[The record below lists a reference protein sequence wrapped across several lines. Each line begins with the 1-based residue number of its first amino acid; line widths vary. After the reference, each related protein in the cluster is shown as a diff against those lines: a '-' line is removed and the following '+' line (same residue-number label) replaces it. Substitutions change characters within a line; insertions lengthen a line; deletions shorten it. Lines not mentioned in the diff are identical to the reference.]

1 MRQQITALTVGML
14 AAATAAALAGCA
26 PGTSSG
32 GASGNATGT
41 STSSATKTV
50 ESGTY
55 TLTVWDQNNT
65 GDIDTAQNKLN
76 GEFHAKY
83 PNITI
88 QRNSQS
94 FSDLK
99 TTLKL
104 ALSGNTP
111 PDVVQANQG
120 YPDMGAF
127 VSGGMLTPLDD
138 YAKIYGWTGYFP
150 ANLLALNTF
159 SPDGKHWQTGNLYGI
174 SNTGEFVGVY
184 YNKTILGKLGVDA
197 PKSLDDLTAAMAK
210 AKAAGI
216 QPMAYGDL
224 EKVRGIQLYGVVQAA
239 TAGAK
244 AVQDL
249 VSAKSGAWTDKANV
263 DAAAT
268 IQDWSKKGYLP
279 ADANGIAQD
288 AAVADFTKGN
298 AAFIIDGTWDMST
311 IGSALGQANVGM
323 VALTPTGA
331 SAPVTQGGEGL
342 AWAITSKSAHPN
354 AAAAYI
360 DFISGAASAQTM
372 IDANSLP
379 TVLPA
384 GFTGTAGTLNA
395 SIYDQYASLT
405 KGQSIVPYLDYTTPT
420 FYDTLTAAMQDLTA
434 LKSTPEQFTQT
445 LQADYAKF
453 TAGNK

>member
-1 MRQQITALTVGML
+1 MKKQFTALAVGAL
-14 AAATAAALAGCA
+14 AAATAVLLAGCA
-26 PGTSSG
+26 PGSSPG
-32 GASGNATGT
+32 GSGESKTAASK
-41 STSSATKTV
+41 SV
-50 ESGTY
+50 ESGKY

-65 GDIDTAQNKLN
+65 GDIDTAQKKLN
-76 GEFHAKY
+76 AAFEKKY

-88 QRNSQS
+88 KRNSQS

-104 ALSGNTP
+104 ALSGNNP

-138 YAKIYGWTGYFP
+138 YSTLYGWKDYFP
-150 ANLLALNTF
+150 SNLLALNTF
-159 SPDGKHWQTGNLYGI
+159 SSDGKHWQTGNLYGV

-184 YNKTILGKLGVDA
+184 YNKKILSSLGVDA
-197 PKSLDDLTAAMAK
+197 PKTLDDLTADMAK

-239 TAGAK
+239 TAGAT

-279 ADANGIAQD
+279 ADANGISQD
-288 AAVADFTKGN
+288 AAVADFGKGK

-311 IGSALGQANVGM
+311 IGQALGQTNAGM
-323 VALTPTGA
+323 AALTPAGA

-360 DFISGAASAQTM
+360 DFISGKSSAQTM

-384 GFTGTAGTLNA
+384 DHKAQDGSLQA
-395 SIYDQYASLT
+395 SVYDQYTSLT
-405 KGQSIVPYLDYTTPT
+405 AGKSIVPYLDYTTPT
-420 FYDTLTAAMQDLTA
+420 FYNTLTAAMQDLTA
-434 LKSTPEQFTQT
+434 QKSTPQQFTQT
-445 LQADYAKF
+445 LQTDYSGF
-453 TAGNK
+453 VSGNK

>member
-1 MRQQITALTVGML
+1 MKKQFTALAVGAL
-14 AAATAAALAGCA
+14 AAASVVLLAGCA
-26 PGTSSG
+26 PGSSG
-32 GASGNATGT
+32 GGAGGSKAAAST
-41 STSSATKTV
+41 TV
-50 ESGTY
+50 ESGKY

-65 GDIDTAQNKLN
+65 GEIDTAQKKLN
-76 GEFHAKY
+76 AAFEKKY

-88 QRNSQS
+88 KRNSQS

-104 ALSGNTP
+104 ALSGNNP

-127 VSGGMLTPLDD
+127 VSGGMLTPLNS
-138 YAKIYGWTGYFP
+138 YASLYGWRDYFP
-150 ANLLALNTF
+150 SNLLALNTF
-159 SPDGKHWQTGNLYGI
+159 SSDGKHWQTGDLYGV

-184 YNKTILGKLGVDA
+184 YNKKILSSLGVET
-197 PKSLDDLTAAMAK
+197 PKTLDDLTAAMAK
-210 AKAAGI
+210 VKAAGI
-216 QPMAYGDL
+216 EPMAYGDL

-249 VSAKSGAWTDKANV
+249 VAAKSGAWTDKANV

-268 IQDWSKKGYLP
+268 IQDWSEKGYLP
-279 ADANGIAQD
+279 ADANGISQD
-288 AAVADFTKGN
+288 AAVADFGKGK

-311 IGSALGQANVGM
+311 IGEALGQDNAGM
-323 VALTPTGA
+323 VALTPADA

-360 DFISGAASAQTM
+360 DFISGKSSAQTM
-372 IDANSLP
+372 IEANSLP

-384 GFTGTAGTLNA
+384 DHKAEAGSLQA
-395 SIYDQYASLT
+395 SVYDQYTSLT
-405 KGQSIVPYLDYTTPT
+405 AGKSIVPYLDYTTPT
-420 FYDTLTAAMQDLTA
+420 FYTTLTAAMQDLTA
-434 LKSTPEQFTQT
+434 RKTTPEQFTQT
-445 LQADYAKF
+445 LQTDYSGFVSGSK
-453 TAGNK
+453 

>member
-1 MRQQITALTVGML
+1 MKKQFTALAVGAL
-14 AAATAAALAGCA
+14 TAATALLLAGCA
-26 PGTSSG
+26 PGTSGTGSDTSKVT
-32 GASGNATGT
+32 AS
-41 STSSATKTV
+41 KTV
-50 ESGTY
+50 ESGKY

-65 GDIDTAQNKLN
+65 GDIDTAQKKLN
-76 GEFHAKY
+76 AEFEKKY

-88 QRNSQS
+88 KRNSQS

-104 ALSGNTP
+104 ALSGNNP

-127 VSGGMLTPLDD
+127 VSGGMLAPLDD
-138 YAKIYGWTGYFP
+138 YSSLYGWAHYFP
-150 ANLLALNTF
+150 SNLLALNTF
-159 SPDGKHWQTGNLYGI
+159 SSDGKHWQTGNLYGV

-184 YNKTILGKLGVDA
+184 YNKKILSSLGVDA
-197 PKSLDDLTAAMAK
+197 PKTLDDLTADLAK
-210 AKAAGI
+210 AKAAGVE
-216 QPMAYGDL
+216 PMAYGDL

-249 VSAKSGAWTDKANV
+249 VAGKAGAWTDTANV

-268 IQDWSKKGYLP
+268 IQSWAQKGYLP
-279 ADANGIAQD
+279 ADANGVSQD
-288 AAVADFTKGN
+288 AAVADFGKGK

-311 IGSALGQANVGM
+311 IGSALGQSNAGM
-323 VALTPTGA
+323 VALTPAGA

-342 AWAITSKSAHPN
+342 AWAMTSKSAHPN

-360 DFISGAASAQTM
+360 DFISGRDSAQTM

-384 GFTGTAGTLNA
+384 GHTSQAGTLNA
-395 SIYDQYASLT
+395 SVYDQFASLT
-405 KGQSIVPYLDYTTPT
+405 AGKSIVPYLDYSTPT
-420 FYDTLTAAMQDLTA
+420 FYTTLTAAMQDLTA
-434 LKSTPEQFTQT
+434 QKTSPQQFTQT
-445 LQADYAKF
+445 LQADYSGF
-453 TAGNK
+453 VSGNK

>member
-1 MRQQITALTVGML
+1 MKKQFTAIAVGAL
-14 AAATAAALAGCA
+14 AAATAVLLAGCA
-26 PGTSSG
+26 PGTSG
-32 GASGNATGT
+32 GGDTSKTVAAS
-41 STSSATKTV
+41 KTV
-50 ESGTY
+50 ESGKY

-65 GDIDTAQNKLN
+65 GEIDAAQKKLN
-76 GEFHAKY
+76 AAFEKKY
-83 PNITI
+83 PDITI
-88 QRNSQS
+88 KRNSQS

-104 ALSGNTP
+104 ALSGNNP

-127 VSGGMLTPLDD
+127 VSGGMLTPLND
-138 YAKIYGWTGYFP
+138 YSKLYGWNDYFP
-150 ANLLALNTF
+150 SNLLALNTF
-159 SPDGKHWQTGNLYGI
+159 SSDGKHWQTGNLYGV

-184 YNKTILGKLGVDA
+184 YNKKILDSLGVEA
-197 PKSLDDLTAAMAK
+197 PKTLDDLTADMAK
-210 AKAAGI
+210 AKAAGV

-249 VSAKSGAWTDKANV
+249 VSAKSGAWTDAANV

-268 IQDWSKKGYLP
+268 IQDWSAKGYLP
-279 ADANGIAQD
+279 ADANGISQD
-288 AAVADFTKGN
+288 AAVADFGKGQ

-311 IGSALGQANVGM
+311 IGQALGQSNVGM
-323 VALTPTGA
+323 AALTPAGA

-360 DFISGAASAQTM
+360 DFISGRSSAQTM

-384 GFTGTAGTLNA
+384 DHTAKAGTLNA
-395 SIYDQYASLT
+395 SVYAQYASLT
-405 KGQSIVPYLDYTTPT
+405 AGKSIVPYLDYTTPT
-420 FYDTLTAAMQDLTA
+420 FYATLTAAMQDLTA
-434 LKSTPEQFTQT
+434 RKTTPQQFTQT
-445 LQADYAKF
+445 LQTDYSGF
-453 TAGNK
+453 VSGNK

>member
-1 MRQQITALTVGML
+1 MKKQFTAIAVGAL
-14 AAATAAALAGCA
+14 AAATAVLLAGCA
-26 PGTSSG
+26 PGTSGAAG
-32 GASGNATGT
+32 GTAKTAAAS
-41 STSSATKTV
+41 KTV
-50 ESGTY
+50 ESGKY

-65 GDIDTAQNKLN
+65 GEIDTAQKKLN
-76 GEFHAKY
+76 AAFEKKY

-88 QRNSQS
+88 KRNSQS

-104 ALSGNTP
+104 ALSGNNP

-127 VSGGMLTPLDD
+127 VSGGMLAPLND
-138 YAKIYGWTGYFP
+138 YSTLYGWNDYFP
-150 ANLLALNTF
+150 SNLLALNTF
-159 SPDGKHWQTGNLYGI
+159 SSDGKHWQTGNLYGV

-184 YNKTILGKLGVDA
+184 YNTKILGTLGVQA
-197 PKSLDDLTAAMAK
+197 PKTLDDLTADMAK

-268 IQDWSKKGYLP
+268 IQSWAQKGYLP
-279 ADANGIAQD
+279 ADANGVSQD
-288 AAVADFTKGN
+288 AAVADFGKGK

-311 IGSALGQANVGM
+311 IGQALGQSNVGM
-323 VALTPTGA
+323 AALTPAGA

-360 DFISGAASAQTM
+360 DFISGRSSAQTM

-379 TVLPA
+379 TVLPSGYKA
-384 GFTGTAGTLNA
+384 QSGTLNA
-395 SIYDQYASLT
+395 SVYQQYASLT
-405 KGQSIVPYLDYTTPT
+405 AGKSIVPYLDYTTPT
-420 FYDTLTAAMQDLTA
+420 FYNTLTAAMQDLTA
-434 LKSTPEQFTQT
+434 LKSTPQQFTQT
-445 LQADYAKF
+445 LQTDYTGF
-453 TAGNK
+453 VSGNK

>member
-1 MRQQITALTVGML
+1 MKKQFTAIAVGALT
-14 AAATAAALAGCA
+14 AATAVLLAGCA
-26 PGTSSG
+26 PGSSG
-32 GASGNATGT
+32 SGSDTSKVTAS
-41 STSSATKTV
+41 KTV
-50 ESGTY
+50 ESGKY

-65 GDIDTAQNKLN
+65 GDIDTAQKKLN
-76 GEFHAKY
+76 AEFEKKY
-83 PNITI
+83 PDITI
-88 QRNSQS
+88 KRNSQS

-104 ALSGNTP
+104 ALSGNNP

-127 VSGGMLTPLDD
+127 VSGGMLTPLND
-138 YAKIYGWTGYFP
+138 YSSLYGWDHYFP
-150 ANLLALNTF
+150 SNLLALNTF
-159 SPDGKHWQTGNLYGI
+159 SSDGKHWQTGNLYGV

-184 YNKTILGKLGVDA
+184 YNKKILSSLGVEA

-244 AVQDL
+244 AVQNL
-249 VSAKSGAWTDKANV
+249 VSAKAGAWTDKANV
-263 DAAAT
+263 DAATT
-268 IQDWSKKGYLP
+268 IQDWAQKGYLP
-279 ADANGIAQD
+279 ADANGISQD
-288 AAVADFTKGN
+288 AAVADFGKGK
-298 AAFIIDGTWDMST
+298 AAFVIDGTWDMST
-311 IGSALGQANVGM
+311 IGQALGQSNAGM
-323 VALTPTGA
+323 VALTPAGA

-360 DFISGAASAQTM
+360 DFISGKSSAQAM
-372 IDANSLP
+372 IDASSLP

-384 GFTGTAGTLNA
+384 DHTSEAGTLNA
-395 SIYDQYASLT
+395 SVYDQYTSLT
-405 KGQSIVPYLDYTTPT
+405 AGKSIVPYLDYTTPT
-420 FYDTLTAAMQDLTA
+420 FYTTLTAAMQDLTA
-434 LKSTPEQFTQT
+434 QKTSPQQFTQT
-445 LQADYAKF
+445 LQTDYSGF
-453 TAGNK
+453 VSGNK